1 MHFSSDAGE
10 IVRTRQHVRQM
21 AQRVRNLVWKLPLC
35 MVSNERGAASVLP
48 HFPAHPVKVRQSK
61 EKTMTQLVPE
71 SWQ

>member
-1 MHFSSDAGE
+1 
-10 IVRTRQHVRQM
+10 M

-35 MVSNERGAASVLP
+35 MASNERGAASVLP
-48 HFPAHPVKVRQSK
+48 HFSARPIKVRQSK